1 MGMKFINAKFF
12 YKSSELIDKE
22 KYSYWWILM
31 GELNSYGSTLESVSD
46 ASIKEDE
53 WTALKRSKSSYS
65 FVDGSSSSVKLKNAY
80 ICGIAGTSV
89 PVIGEDPNNMGNVVL
104 TASGSKSNSI
114 IPFTV
119 GQDNSTIGHRADSLW
134 LLALSNQLNDDNV
147 QDQLFP
153 FVIDSDS
160 NGSITTQKYAGP
172 KYDISDSNNICIPL
186 IGYNVSSDNA
196 VNSVNYSGFTVGTS
210 VVTLSGLYSDAEK
223 N

>member
-1 MGMKFINAKFF
+1 MKFINAKFF
-12 YKSSELIDKE
+12 YERSELIDE
-22 KYSYWWILM
+22 NKYSYWWILM

-53 WTALKRSKSSYS
+53 WTELKRRESSYN
-65 FVDGSSSSVKLKNAY
+65 VTGSSKVELKNAY
-80 ICGIAGTSV
+80 ICGIAGPSA
-89 PVIGEDPNNMGNVVL
+89 PVVEEDPNNMGNVVL

-134 LLALSNQLNDDNV
+134 LLALSNQLNDENV
-147 QDQLFP
+147 QKQLFP
-153 FVIDSDS
+153 FVTDSDS
-160 NGSITTQKYAGP
+160 SGSATTQKYAGP

-186 IGYNVSSDNA
+186 IGYTVSSDDA
-196 VNSVNYSGFTVGTS
+196 VNSVNYSGFTVGSS
-210 VVTLSGLYSDAEK
+210 VVTLSGLFSDTEK

>member
-12 YKSSELIDKE
+12 YNKNELIDKE

-31 GELNSYGSTLESVSD
+31 GELNSYGSTLELASG

-53 WTALKRSKSSYS
+53 WTALKKSEKSYIIDS
-65 FVDGSSSSVKLKNAY
+65 GSSVELKNAY
-80 ICGIAGTSV
+80 ICGIAGALA
-89 PVIGEDPNNMGNVVL
+89 PVVEEDPNNMGNVVL
-104 TASGSKSNSI
+104 TASGSNSKSM

-119 GQDNSTIGHRADSLW
+119 GQDNSTIGHKADSLW
-134 LLALSNQLNDDNV
+134 LLALKKELSDDNV

-160 NGSITTQKYAGP
+160 SGSITTQKYAGP

-186 IGYNVSSDNA
+186 IGYNVSSDDA
-196 VNSVNYSGFTVGTS
+196 VNSVNYSGFTVGSS
-210 VVTLSGLYSDAEK
+210 VVTLSGLFSDTEK